1 MRFISKIVRT
11 FFCAAVVLFLFSC
24 SDNFNKRSGNFT
36 FRLNPRTVD
45 TIKKDERVTD
55 AANLSLEVQ
64 LTGEYEDLKNVSL
77 SNTSGIKVRFSDIP
91 VGVKIK
97 AEVKVFSLS
106 SGSGERTV
114 LWSGDSAY
122 FFVLEGENSVDVQ
135 MKKISTEEPGEE
147 VGKISGNLFRD
158 GNADGEKSEEKNPA
172 FFSPLSSET
181 TVTEQEGGVSGNCWK
196 IVQKEDMW
204 NGGIMIDLTP
214 FYGTGK
220 NYFISFSAK
229 SAKSESLLTIFSQ
242 ANVIGEF
249 PIINFSSDKE
259 LLNGVLPDCELTTST
274 AVSVSDSWKKYCFIL
289 SSENIER
296 EIKGR
301 TFDSLFLVIY
311 MDSGATYFLDNIVIK
326 DLNADLPRLQI
337 LHETIPEDGVD
348 LKDGLKEGV
357 TAYWITNVD
366 GLKKL
371 SEFVNGGNTF
381 AGYTF
386 MLKNDITVNE
396 SVLKDGFLEP
406 DEGLD
411 CTPNPNLV
419 NLDSIG
425 CNKGDSS
432 KPFCGTFDG
441 NGKVIK
447 GLYIYQ
453 AHQGLGFIGTSGTG
467 AVIKDLTIID
477 ACVINSNASADN
489 DGSDDDRMGGIIG
502 LVSGATE
509 INNCVFTGV
518 VGSAAAK
525 ARGGSYEY
533 IDGFVGRADAVVN
546 TSKCIVFARTYGA
559 PNIKVAMNGDVTK
572 YDAAAYKSGD
582 YTGDNKYILE
592 AIKLLN
598 VQQEPESQI
607 ISYVP
612 ILIVKSETGSSDV
625 QISFTKNNTPNSYI
639 YDTEHDPGCNY
650 PTGVISETDEEG
662 VTYTLLRSLK
672 SSTSESWGD
681 YKVVTVIYNGQPVLS
696 GNCSVYKWTESGMTI
711 NSTTYT
717 YVDSI
722 VYTWKDTALSS
733 SFSYRYCIIAS
744 KNGCEEKFSNEVE
757 ITIKPVPPKG
767 APYPETPAGEVSEG
781 TNLRFYADLESG
793 DRAATIYYEFVKD
806 GEFSTLTTENYAAV
820 GIKYERA
827 ISASESGT
835 FYCIAEHDGL
845 VSEVVSFTYT
855 VITPPGRAEGLA
867 AVETKIAT
875 MTHAEV
881 TATADIKDGLI
892 QLTPAQGTEGEDSYV
907 PATYVTEY
915 KVSDAAGLN
924 KLAEIVNAGNTLA
937 GYTFTQATDI
947 RFNDKVLDDNW
958 NAPIEASAGVANAA
972 LTVFDGIG
980 NSKRNCFSG
989 TYDGNAYEITGVY
1002 VYGAHQYLG
1011 FFGVTKNAV
1020 IKNLII
1026 KDACVVNAATDGDCD
1041 DRFGGIVGV
1050 ALGGDTFTDCIFM
1063 GTVGSEEAKARN
1075 CLLEYCGG
1083 LIGRADGAAMVSDC
1097 VIVAKVTANQNYD
1110 IICGKNINNLDMT
1123 NVTGYDA
1130 SK

>member
-1 MRFISKIVRT
+1 MRFISKVVRT

-24 SDNFNKRSGNFT
+24 SDNFNKRSGSFT

-55 AANLSLEVQ
+55 AANLSLEVK
-64 LTGEYEDLKNVSL
+64 LTGEYEDSEAVPF
-77 SNTSGIKVRFSDIP
+77 SGNSGVTVRFTDIP

-386 MLKNDITVNE
+386 MLKNDITINE

-406 DEGLD
+406 EEGLD

-598 VQQEPESQI
+598 VQQEPVAAPVIIPDSGKVESGTEVTI
-607 ISYVP
+607 TFETEGASIYCVFVTDGTFPDSGAIAVDANLYNAEAKPV
-612 ILIVKSETGSSDV
+612 ITSEGTLYALAKKDNRVSIVSTAA
-625 QISFTKNNTPNSYI
+625 
-639 YDTEHDPGCNY
+639 
-650 PTGVISETDEEG
+650 
-662 VTYTLLRSLK
+662 YTLI
-672 SSTSESWGD
+672 G
-681 YKVVTVIYNGQPVLS
+681 
-696 GNCSVYKWTESGMTI
+696 
-711 NSTTYT
+711 
-717 YVDSI
+717 
-722 VYTWKDTALSS
+722 
-733 SFSYRYCIIAS
+733 
-744 KNGCEEKFSNEVE
+744 
-757 ITIKPVPPKG
+757 PPS
-767 APYPETPAGEVSEG
+767 APYAEPPDGEVSEG
-781 TNLRFYADLESG
+781 TNLCFYADVESG
-793 DRAATIYYEFVKD
+793 DKAATVYYEFVKD
-806 GEFSTLTTENYAAV
+806 GEFPTLTTENYAAV

-827 ISASESGT
+827 ISALESGT

-855 VITPPGRAEGLA
+855 VITPPGRAEGLV

-881 TATADIKDGLI
+881 TATADIKDGLVD
-892 QLTPAQGTEGEDSYV
+892 G
-907 PATYVTEY
+907 VTAY
-915 KVSDAAGLN
+915 KVSDVAGLQ

-937 GYTFTQATDI
+937 GYTFTQTADI
-947 RFNDKVLDDNW
+947 VYNTKVLTDDFMAPAEAEKGKP
-958 NAPIEASAGVANAA
+958 NADLNVFAGLKDFA
-972 LTVFDGIG
+972 
-980 NSKRNCFSG
+980 G
-989 TYDGNAYEITGVY
+989 TYDGNNY
-1002 VYGAHQYLG
+1002 VISGLYIYPEHKKAG
-1011 FFGVTKNAV
+1011 FVGIAEATTVLKN
-1020 IKNLII
+1020 II
-1026 KDACVVNAATDGDCD
+1026 LKDACAVISCVDDDHD
-1041 DRFGGIVGV
+1041 DRVGGFVGYV
-1050 ALGGDTFTDCIFM
+1050 NGEGVQIENCIF
-1063 GTVGSEEAKARN
+1063 VGAIGSDASLTN
-1075 CLLEYCGG
+1075 GGCPEYYGG
-1083 LIGRADGAAMVSDC
+1083 LIGDNAKKETVVKDC
-1097 VIVAKVTANQNYD
+1097 IIVARVTAKQNFD
-1110 IICGKNINNLDMT
+1110 ILCCKNTTNLYME